1 MIRVSE
7 MKKGKIATIKDIQAD
22 FELKNRFLSFGIAE
36 GEEIKVKEY
45 SLGKQTIKVEIDGT
59 NIAIRREEADK
70 IKVTPLWRPFKI
82 SCQSP

>member
-22 FELKNRFLSFGIAE
+22 FELKNRLLSFGIVE

-45 SLGKQTIKVEIDGT
+45 SFGKQTIKVEIDET

-70 IKVTPLWRPFKI
+70 IKVTPLCNR
-82 SCQSP
+82 